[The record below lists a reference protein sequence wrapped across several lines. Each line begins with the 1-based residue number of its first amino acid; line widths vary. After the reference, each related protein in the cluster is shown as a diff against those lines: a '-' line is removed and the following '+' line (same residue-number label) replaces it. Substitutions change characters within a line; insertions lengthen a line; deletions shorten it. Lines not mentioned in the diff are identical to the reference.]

1 MATFT
6 QDTVRPA
13 AWRARTLA
21 IGGVLGGVVGALA
34 SYLFVKSGGLQNRSK
49 VKPDALLAV
58 GVSVLALLQQFA
70 RLSDD

>member
-6 QDTVRPA
+6 QDTVRSA
-13 AWRARTLA
+13 SWRTRTLA

-49 VKPDALLAV
+49 IRPDALLAV
-58 GVSVLALLQQFA
+58 GMSVLALLQQFA